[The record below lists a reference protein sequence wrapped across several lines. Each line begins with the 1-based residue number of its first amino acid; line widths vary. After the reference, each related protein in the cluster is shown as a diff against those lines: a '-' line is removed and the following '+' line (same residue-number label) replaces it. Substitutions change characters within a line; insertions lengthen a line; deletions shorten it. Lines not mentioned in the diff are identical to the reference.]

1 MKIRMARS
9 ELLTALQRV
18 QGVVEKRT
26 TMPIL
31 SNLLIEAQGGEV
43 QVFAT
48 DLEIGLKGTYQGEVV
63 EPGAVSLSARKLYEI
78 AKELPEGTI
87 TLSAQE
93 NHWVL
98 IEAGRSQFKIMGLP
112 KEEYPTAPAIED
124 AANIPVKRD
133 LLMELIKKTI
143 FAVGD
148 NDARYILNGIL
159 LHLEWTKEKKA
170 IRFVGTDGHR
180 LAVIQRDLEPQGSNS
195 GQEKDFI
202 VPKKAVLEI
211 RRLLEEDS
219 EDPTLGFGKKQL
231 VIQKKKIVL
240 FTRLMEGTYPNY
252 QQVIPKE
259 NDKKVPVSRLEL
271 EGALR
276 RVALLSREKTNAIK
290 LSLEPGRL
298 TLASS
303 NPEMGEAKE
312 EMTIPYKGDALQT
325 GFNARYLL
333 DVLGAF
339 EGPEAVLEFKDAL
352 SPCLIR
358 EGKDADYLCVVMP
371 MRV

>member
-1 MKIRMARS
+1 MKIRIVRS

-31 SNLLIEAQGGEV
+31 SNLLIEAQGGGI

-48 DLEIGLKGTYQGEVV
+48 DLEIGLKGTYDGEIL
-63 EPGAVSLSARKLYEI
+63 EQGAVSLSARKLYEI
-78 AKELPEGTI
+78 TKELPEGNI
-87 TLSAQE
+87 SLSLQE
-93 NHWVL
+93 NNWVL
-98 IEAGRSQFKIMGLP
+98 IEAGRGQFKIMGLA
-112 KEEYPTAPAIED
+112 KEEYPTAPILEEATAIT
-124 AANIPVKRD
+124 VKRD
-133 LLMELIKKTI
+133 VMMELIRKTL

-148 NDARYILNGIL
+148 NDARYILNGLL
-159 LHLEWTKEKKA
+159 LHLDWAKEKKVL
-170 IRFVGTDGHR
+170 RFVGTDGHR
-180 LAVIQRDLEPQGSNS
+180 LAVIQRELEPQGSAN
-195 GQEKDFI
+195 GQERDLI
-202 VPKKAVLEI
+202 VPKKAVLEL
-211 RRLLEEDS
+211 RRLLEEDN
-219 EDPTLGFGKKQL
+219 EDPLLGLGKNQL
-231 VIQKKKIVL
+231 VIQKKKITL

-259 NDKKVPVSRLEL
+259 NDKKVPLTRQDL

-290 LSLEPGRL
+290 LSLEPGKL

-303 NPEMGEAKE
+303 NPELGEAKE
-312 EMTIPYKGDALQT
+312 ELAVTYKGESMQT

-339 EGPEAVLEFKDAL
+339 ESDQAVLEFKDAL

-358 EGKDADYLCVVMP
+358 DAKDPGYLCVVMP